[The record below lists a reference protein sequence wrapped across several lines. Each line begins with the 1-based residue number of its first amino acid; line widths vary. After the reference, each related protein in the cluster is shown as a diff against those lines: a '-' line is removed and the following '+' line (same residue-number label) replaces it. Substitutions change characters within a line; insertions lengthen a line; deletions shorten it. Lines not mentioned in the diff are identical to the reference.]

1 MLALGIVVGI
11 FILTLLVVVHEFG
24 HYLAARRSGVVV
36 EEFGIGLPPRAWGK
50 KLKNG
55 VLFSI
60 NWLPIGGFCKMQGE
74 SDAADKKGDYGKAT
88 YWQKTKILF
97 AGVVMN
103 WLAAIVIF
111 TILALVGMPHLIRGQ
126 FTVPGDTV
134 VDSPSAVRVAEVVKG
149 SPADKAGLKKGDMV
163 VYLDGPDT
171 NDTQC
176 IQAPCP
182 SDDEDML
189 YIKEAY
195 EVTDYA
201 REHAGETITVGYKR
215 DGGNLVTTKAIM
227 LKEGNKEGYYFGL
240 SASQDGATLYRSTW
254 SAPIVGVATTVQ
266 LTGETFKGV
275 GVLLGEL
282 FGGLAKQL
290 SLDASTRESGRADVG
305 KAGDGVTGP
314 VGIVGVLFPQATQAG
329 GITLLMLAGVIS
341 LSLAVMNVLP
351 IPALDGGRWLL
362 TTIYRLRRKKLTQ
375 EAEEKAVTAGF
386 IALFGLFILITIID
400 IVRLF

>member
-1 MLALGIVVGI
+1 
-11 FILTLLVVVHEFG
+11 
-24 HYLAARRSGVVV
+24 VV

-55 VLFSI
+55 VLLSL

-74 SDAADKKGDYGKAT
+74 NDAASKKGDYGKAT

-97 AGVVMN
+97 AGVAMN

-111 TILALVGMPHLIRGQ
+111 TVLALVGMPHLVRGQ
-126 FTVPGDTV
+126 FTVTGDTTI
-134 VDSPSAVRVAEVVKG
+134 DNPPALKIAKVVKD
-149 SPADKAGLKKGDMV
+149 SPADKAGLKEGDTIKWM
-163 VYLDGPDT
+163 GK
-171 NDTQC
+171 
-176 IQAPCP
+176 
-182 SDDEDML
+182 DDVL
-189 YIKEAY
+189 PIEAY

-201 REHAGETITVGYKR
+201 RDHAGMAVEVGYWQ
-215 DGGNLVTTKAIM
+215 GNDKELRWTNVNM
-227 LKEGNKEGYYFGL
+227 LPENTNEGYYFGV
-240 SASQDGATLYRSTW
+240 SIDQSGQALYRSTW

-290 SLDASTRESGRADVG
+290 SFDAQTRESGRADVS

-314 VGIVGVLFPQATQAG
+314 VGIVGVLFPQATQSG
-329 GITLLMLAGVIS
+329 GVTLLTLAGVIS

-362 TTIYRLRRKKLTQ
+362 MTVYRLRRKKLTQ
-375 EAEEKAVTAGF
+375 EAEEKAVTVGF
-386 IALFGLFILITIID
+386 VALFGLFLVITVLD
-400 IVRLF
+400 VVRLF